1 MTEQRRAPMSHKRRI
16 VIRNGTVTGFADEVN
31 FAGLTITG
39 FDKKR
44 VSRVLPAG
52 RFQRACFLVLRAV
65 VSDESKAAAW
75 TRLWRCQWNVQ
86 IDKETHGPFASRSA
100 AILFE
105 KEFIYRQGKLG
116 CSVQFGGSDESV
128 D

>member
-1 MTEQRRAPMSHKRRI
+1 MSHKRRI

-31 FAGLTITG
+31 FAGLTVTR

-44 VSRVLPAG
+44 VSRVLPTG
-52 RFQRACFLVLRAV
+52 RFQRGCFLMLRAL

-75 TRLWRCQWNVQ
+75 TRLWRCHWNVK
-86 IDKETHGPFASRSA
+86 IDNESHGPFESRSA

-116 CSVQFGGSDESV
+116 SPVQFGGSDEKC
-128 D
+128 